1 MSLKKFRAAGKKFRE
16 AGLTKV
22 QPNGNETFYVKD
34 AISDPDGK
42 HCYCVVTQDMRL
54 NEIVVMTPQEMTL
67 IKIKFGDHMLIEDWT
82 EIFNIHPETLE
93 KIPDGIYGK
102 SYNVSVTFNELMQ
115 YDTQE
120 CI

>member
-1 MSLKKFRAAGKKFRE
+1 
-16 AGLTKV
+16 
-22 QPNGNETFYVKD
+22 
-34 AISDPDGK
+34 
-42 HCYCVVTQDMRL
+42 
-54 NEIVVMTPQEMTL
+54 MTPQEMTL

-102 SYNVSVTFNELMQ
+102 SYNVSVTFNQLMQ